1 LEKVKIRHRKTLGL
15 FAAVFLASAFFT
27 MSVKAAAF
35 PNLPQPPMSV
45 TLTSIMHNT
54 LFAGP
59 PPYDTWYIDNVL
71 SDVPSGFDVE
81 NGTYTPAWCVDRPG
95 MTMAS
100 ESPAYLFSSYAL
112 PPQADYPLLYA
123 PYILSWNKI
132 NYILN
137 NIPAGATTADI
148 QQAIWAFCAPPPI
161 PDPTPTPL
169 SDQMVTDANSF
180 GGGFIPRQGQV
191 LAVICY
197 PVGAPENDLQI
208 TIIGLL
214 IPIPPPP
221 VGGEIIESPV
231 LPHLIIAAVAIT
243 VLSAAFVLLSRKSLG
258 RRFPNLL
265 A

>member
-1 LEKVKIRHRKTLGL
+1 MKHKKALIGL
-15 FAAVFLASAFFT
+15 LATVFLASAFFT
-27 MSVKAAAF
+27 ANVKAATF
-35 PNLPQPPMSV
+35 PNLPLPPTSV
-45 TLTSIMHNT
+45 TLTSILHET
-54 LFAGP
+54 LFSGP
-59 PPYDTWYIDNVL
+59 PPNDTWYIDNVL
-71 SDVPSGFDVE
+71 SNVPPGFDVE

-137 NIPAGATTADI
+137 NIPAEATTADI
-148 QQAIWAFCAPPPI
+148 EQAIWAFCAPPPI

-214 IPIPPPP
+214 IPIPPEP

-231 LPHLIIAAVAIT
+231 LPNMIIAAAAIT
-243 VLSAAFVLLSRKSLG
+243 VLSAAFVLLSRKLL
-258 RRFPNLL
+258 RTRFPRLL
-265 A
+265 T